1 MHFQSVVFSG
11 NPMILAGIGLK
22 TQYLAPCLQPGLRHH
37 KNLKKKKNLLR
48 SPGGRCSRVLLHT
61 RRMGLKQTALENCAS
76 LTENDNR
83 ATAQG

>member
-37 KNLKKKKNLLR
+37 KNLQKKNI
-48 SPGGRCSRVLLHT
+48 SPPIT
-61 RRMGLKQTALENCAS
+61 RRPLQPGAAPHQTNGIETNSFGKLCIA
-76 LTENDNR
+76 DR
-83 ATAQG
+83 K